1 MYPIP
6 KNVAVALFMGTLA
19 VLLVHMSA
27 SRRARTHA
35 AHGLAPPPAP
45 NLVKAF
51 LLTAGATFLVMLF
64 VRPSSSSPAAAVSAT
79 QSFSAT
85 PESRRGTMA
94 GGTIDDVL
102 RYIDMSEPMF

>member
-19 VLLVHMSA
+19 VLLLHMSA
-27 SRRARTHA
+27 SRRARKHA
-35 AHGLAPPPAP
+35 AYGMPPPPAP
-45 NLVKAF
+45 NLAKAF

-64 VRPSSSSPAAAVSAT
+64 VWPSSTKAAAPAPADAAI
-79 QSFSAT
+79 AT
-85 PESRRGTMA
+85 PEVRYGTMA
-94 GGTIDDVL
+94 GGNTIDDVL